1 MSLFRN
7 LFGGTYDDLWKAVI
21 RPTRDEYQE
30 RELGPEK
37 FEMKG
42 KFYKRTDF
50 NLKNKR
56 NHKLQC
62 SFWEPYDEE
71 REFERLPCVVYL
83 HGNSSSRCEA
93 VSEVKY
99 LLPMNITVFA
109 FDFSGCGKSEGD
121 YISLGWYE
129 RDDVECVI
137 EYLRKTNKVST
148 IGLWGRSMGAVTA
161 IMYGDRDPSIA
172 GLVLDSAFSSL
183 KVLIEELVK
192 ERVTLPNFVLTQATK
207 LVKSTVN
214 KKAKFNLD
222 EIEPIKYAER
232 CFIPALFCHGKN
244 DSFVKVH
251 HCTELHSVYPGDKN
265 VIYEEGDHNSS
276 RSKFFRDSAS
286 IFFYNTLQV
295 AYIKEISD
303 NYAGFK
309 FMLKNEEDNK
319 QNEEVNNNN
328 NNEIMDDNI
337 GFGDDLNEEE
347 IFQRILEMSKEEY
360 AKSQKKQNENNND
373 GHKNENEQ
381 NHEKK
386 DEHGNNNNE
395 DVKDNEEDI
404 LIYDPKGT
412 KNNEQNNN
420 KNAVNEEKNKEADIQ
435 KEEEKQK

>member
-1 MSLFRN
+1 MSIFTK
-7 LFGGTYDDLWKAVI
+7 LFGGSYDDLWKAVI
-21 RPTRDEYQE
+21 RPTRDEYTDA
-30 RELGPEK
+30 ELGPEK
-37 FEMKG
+37 FEIKG

-50 NLKNKR
+50 TLTNNRKL
-56 NHKLQC
+56 KLQC
-62 SFWEPYDEE
+62 SYWEPYDEE

-99 LLPMNITVFA
+99 LLPMNITFFA
-109 FDFSGCGKSEGD
+109 FDFSGCGRSEGE

-172 GLVLDSAFSSL
+172 GLVLDSAFASL

-192 ERVTLPNFVLTQATK
+192 DRVSLPNFVLNQATK
-207 LVKSTVN
+207 LVKSTVS

-222 EIEPIKYAER
+222 DIEPIKYAVR

-244 DSFVKVH
+244 DNFVKVH
-251 HCTELHSVYPGDKN
+251 HCKELYDVYPGDKN
-265 VIYEEGDHNSS
+265 VIYEEGDHNTA

-309 FMLKNEEDNK
+309 FMVKSDKQEEEKVVENIEEHSDDINEEENYQQILEMSRKEFEQTEKKKKEEEHKDDENNMIKSNNENNNNVINPIQTDMIIFPPPGEGKVEENAPKDEEKKDIKEEDNK
-319 QNEEVNNNN
+319 IVNS
-328 NNEIMDDNI
+328 EDI
-337 GFGDDLNEEE
+337 
-347 IFQRILEMSKEEY
+347 
-360 AKSQKKQNENNND
+360 
-373 GHKNENEQ
+373 
-381 NHEKK
+381 KK
-386 DEHGNNNNE
+386 DNNS
-395 DVKDNEEDI
+395 
-404 LIYDPKGT
+404 
-412 KNNEQNNN
+412 
-420 KNAVNEEKNKEADIQ
+420 
-435 KEEEKQK
+435 